1 MKRKLRKS
9 LSWLLTVAMI
19 FSLFCGMIPTA
30 SAVDDLEIEE
40 YHFMDRDAF
49 EDLCLR
55 KLGYDRDD
63 MRPGTYVTITSIQLI
78 ASDGSKNTAAAG
90 DDEQFDMYNQ
100 HGYLTVGESAGEFI
114 QPQDVAEIKVL
125 INYWPTDK
133 AISQSTYVS
142 LSMDDF
148 ETTSFPEAKYVE
160 LRVKED
166 EKPSPDEEPDAP
178 SVIQLQS
185 LFADQIKVTCDN
197 HHQTIAYGLNDV
209 ENGYSAPGEGV
220 TKEEDVWTY
229 TVTINY
235 DPFVT
240 KYSND
245 VVDGNDVET
254 HALVNPSV
262 TTEAVKL
269 VWGSEGWAAAE
280 NQLPVVIETICTN
293 PQVDY
298 IQVNMSSAVK
308 ERYDSFGE
316 GTSVR
321 WIHIDLTE
329 SSSTLPH
336 YYVMYGDTTRHPSG
350 NTSENEIVG
359 VTLGATLIEDRM
371 YFSMSE
377 DNGEYA
383 QIEVSYGYD
392 GDDYIMYLYCQLVEE
407 RDPGPEPG
415 TLTLTYN
422 YNNATDTTTS
432 TTEVDSNT
440 YATGAT
446 PSLKT
451 AVSDTIDT
459 VDDDVVFVGWTQD
472 KNHYTKSAPAT
483 VKPDNLVTSV
493 TFEAENITVYAA
505 WAQDANNDG
514 TPDYRQVFIEYVSND
529 IALGTVTPLRQ
540 TVTLGLGENGQPDTT
555 NPIYLTGKATA
566 VDGASFSYWMI
577 NDDITASY
585 SADLQ
590 TAGYFLDNY
599 TAGQTYVMK
608 AYFMDEDIGKPE
620 GPNTYSI
627 YVKVENGTATFN
639 GAVIDNYVFAGEG
652 EDIAIN
658 FTGNENYV
666 IDKATID
673 GVDYT
678 EYLKYD
684 ESYTFKAVS
693 QSHMITV
700 IYAADEKGE
709 LDENGNDKGDGIPDY
724 RQVFIQYESENP
736 KLGTVNPQIQT
747 TTLELDKNGQPVIK
761 PIYLTGKAT
770 AVDGASFSY
779 WMINDDITAS
789 YSADLQTAGYFLDN
803 YTAGQ
808 TYVMKA
814 YFMDEDIGK
823 PEGPNTYSIYVKVEN
838 GTATFNGAVID
849 NYVFAGEGE
858 DIAINFTGNENY
870 VIDKA
875 TIDGVDYTEYLKYDE
890 SYTFKAV
897 SQSHMITVIYA
908 ADEKGAWDDNG
919 NEQGDGIPDKYQK
932 KVTFQVVNGTWADGT
947 RTDKIEYV
955 TLTDES
961 GKYSE
966 SGKGSLNAPTG
977 MIADTGFQNGAWD
990 TVLPTEVRGTEDAT
1004 YTYTFSAIPV
1014 TYYNVT
1020 FNTNGGTTPSWS
1032 QSVVQGQAVNEP
1044 TDPVWND
1051 DYIFMG
1057 WTTETISGETYGV
1070 GENLPGMVFQNGAS
1084 FTPAD
1089 NTTLYAVWGEDSNH
1103 DGEEDVYEVFIAPA
1117 DITIYTGGTGYEGV
1131 SDGDGNEIENSNSG
1145 LPEPG
1150 FHIILPA
1157 DLGLEDGN
1165 DLNGIVKF
1173 QYNGEDKIT
1182 GTEVNRKWTLSC
1194 VGVYSETPLRY
1205 VYSLVSADGTP
1216 AVRVTYTDEND
1227 EAVEH
1232 DRIDMSA
1239 NAASAKYDMS
1249 INAGGLEQ
1257 NNIEAVITVGDRE
1270 VTRKLVIGTGELTI
1284 RSTVD
1289 RTDNTNTI
1297 ADNAGEVSDG
1307 SFNAVGNNASYVVND
1322 SEVPVSTADDRV
1334 QLLVDQVSNSTA
1346 FNNAMGEAALDHPQ
1360 VNGTA
1365 FETVYLDL
1373 VDTQNG
1379 NTVVTLN
1386 TGSMD
1391 IYWPMPSNADPYGD
1405 FQVVHYVDMNREVSA
1420 SEGSLDTQDT
1430 ELLNG
1435 TAERINGD
1443 WYVRFT
1449 THSFSP
1455 FVLVYEE
1462 DTSRPVNPNPGGG
1475 SGGGDDHDPT
1485 GNLSIELDVNGGD
1498 DEFTFTVIL
1507 TDKDGDDLENNF
1519 YYNGDYTG
1527 TIGSGDEITLEGG
1540 DKIVIRNLPEGT
1552 RYEVVIETADGYTY
1566 VIDGEEG
1573 VIHTGMNE
1581 AEFTAT
1587 RTVPVADPS
1596 VTGVSRWLNTTD
1608 HIAYLT
1614 GYPGGAF
1621 GPDNNMTRAEVAQM
1635 FYALLN
1641 NKNVTITKTFPD
1653 VPADAWYATAVNT
1666 LASLGMVSGDENG
1679 NYRPND
1685 PITRA
1690 EFCVIALAFAYEP
1703 ENAVCYFGDVSRS
1716 DWFYT
1721 YVAQAASYGWIGGY
1735 TNGNFGPNDRITRA
1749 QVTTI
1754 VNNMLGRA
1762 ADRDYVIDH
1771 QADLVQFTDLT
1782 RAHWGYFQIMEA
1794 TNAHDYTKSNGTESW
1809 R

>member
-1 MKRKLRKS
+1 MTCVAVGNTVITHTYSTYTGSYTEHYKVIVNPKEEKS
-9 LSWLLTVAMI
+9 WGKMEFGVYYRYDNRIPDNPQEDSSAIEYGPSGNDKPLYTITIDIDKLLTIYPEARTTWENAKYISYTSCGAEVGAWWENVLSCMDETDQAKFDTNIGRI
-19 FSLFCGMIPTA
+19 FQGYILKRDIQSDTPNHMDGILTEEPPLYTVELYENNAPAAERLIEVLYTDQEGGISVQDGGNSVRA
-30 SAVDDLEIEE
+30 ALESYLETE
-40 YHFMDRDAF
+40 Y
-49 EDLCLR
+49 
-55 KLGYDRDD
+55 
-63 MRPGTYVTITSIQLI
+63 GTDQVNWTS
-78 ASDGSKNTAAAG
+78 
-90 DDEQFDMYNQ
+90 
-100 HGYLTVGESAGEFI
+100 VSAGSFTADDGKYYQIALTFTPALGVDNELNYE
-114 QPQDVAEIKVL
+114 QVGTSSYYYAKVVMELTEVDVGWSVTKTVDRVL
-125 INYWPTDK
+125 RGGQEVTANDGFEAQVGDQIFWKIEVTNEGEAP
-133 AISQSTYVS
+133 
-142 LSMDDF
+142 LSGITLKDELNG
-148 ETTSFPEAKYVE
+148 ETTLDVYSN
-160 LRVKED
+160 
-166 EKPSPDEEPDAP
+166 
-178 SVIQLQS
+178 
-185 LFADQIKVTCDN
+185 ADCSSESMVTGPID
-197 HHQTIAYGLNDV
+197 IAVGK
-209 ENGYSAPGEGV
+209 
-220 TKEEDVWTY
+220 TKTYYATY
-229 TVTINY
+229 TVQA
-235 DPFVT
+235 
-240 KYSND
+240 
-245 VVDGNDVET
+245 G
-254 HALVNPSV
+254 
-262 TTEAVKL
+262 
-269 VWGSEGWAAAE
+269 
-280 NQLPVVIETICTN
+280 
-293 PQVDY
+293 
-298 IQVNMSSAVK
+298 
-308 ERYDSFGE
+308 DSG
-316 GTSVR
+316 R
-321 WIHIDLTE
+321 L
-329 SSSTLPH
+329 
-336 YYVMYGDTTRHPSG
+336 
-350 NTSENEIVG
+350 
-359 VTLGATLIEDRM
+359 
-371 YFSMSE
+371 
-377 DNGEYA
+377 
-383 QIEVSYGYD
+383 
-392 GDDYIMYLYCQLVEE
+392 
-407 RDPGPEPG
+407 
-415 TLTLTYN
+415 
-422 YNNATDTTTS
+422 
-432 TTEVDSNT
+432 SNT
-440 YATGAT
+440 VTA
-446 PSLKT
+446 SL
-451 AVSDTIDT
+451 
-459 VDDDVVFVGWTQD
+459 G
-472 KNHYTKSAPAT
+472 
-483 VKPDNLVTSV
+483 
-493 TFEAENITVYAA
+493 
-505 WAQDANNDG
+505 G
-514 TPDYRQVFIEYVSND
+514 R
-529 IALGTVTPLRQ
+529 
-540 TVTLGLGENGQPDTT
+540 GEKCT
-555 NPIYLTGKATA
+555 
-566 VDGASFSYWMI
+566 
-577 NDDITASY
+577 NDDISVQARYTLTVESYLESTSGTKLDGEYGGTYPMAAGTAWS
-585 SADLQ
+585 
-590 TAGYFLDNY
+590 
-599 TAGQTYVMK
+599 V
-608 AYFMDEDIGKPE
+608 EI
-620 GPNTYSI
+620 
-627 YVKVENGTATFN
+627 VENGTTGTATHS
-639 GAVIDNYVFAGEG
+639 APK
-652 EDIAIN
+652 
-658 FTGNENYV
+658 T
-666 IDKATID
+666 
-673 GVDYT
+673 
-678 EYLKYD
+678 
-684 ESYTFKAVS
+684 
-693 QSHMITV
+693 ITV
-700 IYAADEKGE
+700 GDTTYSFDPNLSTNPLSGTMTEAGATVQLVYSLDEKGGE
-709 LDENGNDKGDGIPDY
+709 TGGDGIPDKY
-724 RQVFIQYESENP
+724 QKEVTYVISG
-736 KLGTVNPQIQT
+736 GTWDDHT
-747 TTLELDKNGQPVIK
+747 TANKVEYVTLRDKNNNYSTTGSGTLQNVPKDMIPADSSAVPQGWTPEIPAGNLVRGNNPDTYTYRFGVQTVGVKVPYNVEYYFAQDDGNYVKDDTKTERYFAAVETEVNASPKSFDGYCLNSGKSVTTGTIK
-761 PIYLTGKAT
+761 KIEKP
-770 AVDGASFSY
+770 
-779 WMINDDITAS
+779 
-789 YSADLQTAGYFLDN
+789 
-803 YTAGQ
+803 
-808 TYVMKA
+808 
-814 YFMDEDIGK
+814 EDIV
-823 PEGPNTYSIYVKVEN
+823 TLTLYY
-838 GTATFNGAVID
+838 D
-849 NYVFAGEGE
+849 
-858 DIAINFTGNENY
+858 
-870 VIDKA
+870 IDKVGGA
-875 TIDGVDYTEYLKYDE
+875 DG
-890 SYTFKAV
+890 
-897 SQSHMITVIYA
+897 
-908 ADEKGAWDDNG
+908 
-919 NEQGDGIPDKYQK
+919 GDGIPDKYQK

-1004 YTYTFSAIPV
+1004 YTYTFTAIPV

-1032 QSVVQGQAVNEP
+1032 QSVVQGQAVSEP
-1044 TDPVWND
+1044 ADPVWND

-1057 WTTETISGETYGV
+1057 WTTETIPGRTYGV
-1070 GENLPGMVFQNGAS
+1070 GASLPDMVFQNS
-1084 FTPAD
+1084 TPFTPAG
-1089 NTTLYAVWGEDSNH
+1089 NTTLYAVWGEDRNH
-1103 DGEEDVYEVFIAPA
+1103 DDVADVYEVFIAPA

-1249 INAGGLEQ
+1249 INTGGLTPSAIQ
-1257 NNIEAVITVGDRE
+1257 AVITTADGTP
-1270 VTRKLVIGTGELTI
+1270 VTRSLVIGTGELTI

-1297 ADNAGEVSDG
+1297 ADNAGEVSGG
-1307 SFNAVGNNASYVVND
+1307 SFTAVHTGASYKVND
-1322 SEVPVSTADDRV
+1322 SEVDVPTTGDRV

-1379 NTVVTLN
+1379 NTVVTLDS
-1386 TGSMD
+1386 GSMD

-1405 FQVVHYVDMNREVSA
+1405 FQVVHYVDMNREVSTT
-1420 SEGSLDTQDT
+1420 EDQLDNQRT
-1430 ELLNG
+1430 ELLDG

-1552 RYEVVIETADGYTY
+1552 RYEVIIETADGYTY

-1794 TNAHDYTKSNGTESW
+1794 TNAHDYTKSNGTENW

>member
-63 MRPGTYVTITSIQLI
+63 MRPWTYVTITSIQLI

-125 INYWPTDK
+125 INYWPTDE

-329 SSSTLPH
+329 SSSTWPH
-336 YYVMYGDTTRHPSG
+336 YYVMLGDDTRRSSG
-350 NTSENEIVG
+350 NTSANEIVG

-555 NPIYLTGKATA
+555 N
-566 VDGASFSYWMI
+566 
-577 NDDITASY
+577 
-585 SADLQ
+585 
-590 TAGYFLDNY
+590 
-599 TAGQTYVMK
+599 
-608 AYFMDEDIGKPE
+608 
-620 GPNTYSI
+620 
-627 YVKVENGTATFN
+627 
-639 GAVIDNYVFAGEG
+639 
-652 EDIAIN
+652 
-658 FTGNENYV
+658 
-666 IDKATID
+666 
-673 GVDYT
+673 
-678 EYLKYD
+678 
-684 ESYTFKAVS
+684 
-693 QSHMITV
+693 
-700 IYAADEKGE
+700 
-709 LDENGNDKGDGIPDY
+709 
-724 RQVFIQYESENP
+724 
-736 KLGTVNPQIQT
+736 
-747 TTLELDKNGQPVIK
+747 

-1131 SDGDGNEIENSNSG
+1131 SDGAGNEIQNSNSG

-1157 DLGLEDGN
+1157 DLNMGFGEYLDEKVRFTYQGSD
-1165 DLNGIVKF
+1165 DLAGGAQVTR
-1173 QYNGEDKIT
+1173 E
-1182 GTEVNRKWTLSC
+1182 WTLSY
-1194 VGVYSETPLRY
+1194 VGIYSDTPRQY
-1205 VYSLVSADGTP
+1205 VYSLESALGTP
-1216 AVRVTYTDEND
+1216 AIRVTYTDPVSG
-1227 EAVEH
+1227 AVLE
-1232 DRIDMSA
+1232 DDDIGMTED
-1239 NAASAKYDMS
+1239 AAHGTYTMS
-1249 INAGGLEQ
+1249 INHGGLTPTAIQAE
-1257 NNIEAVITVGDRE
+1257 ITKLDGSK
-1270 VTRKLVIGTGELTI
+1270 VTRSLVIGTGELTI

-1289 RTDNTNTI
+1289 DNTTPI
-1297 ADNAGEVSDG
+1297 VDNANEVSNG

-1322 SEVPVSTADDRV
+1322 SEVDVPTTGDRV
-1334 QLLVDQVSNSTA
+1334 HLLVDEVSDSA
-1346 FNNAMGEAALDHPQ
+1346 EFNNAMGEAALDHANMP
-1360 VNGTA
+1360 NASYETA
-1365 FETVYLDL
+1365 YLDL
-1373 VDTQNG
+1373 VDSQNG
-1379 NTVVTLN
+1379 NTVVTLDN
-1386 TGSMD
+1386 GSMD
-1391 IYWPMPSNADPYGD
+1391 IYWPMPSNADPSGT
-1405 FQVVHYVDMNREVSA
+1405 FQVVHYYNMNRETTVDDTA
-1420 SEGSLDTQDT
+1420 LDTQASEVLT
-1430 ELLNG
+1430 G
-1435 TAERINGD
+1435 TPVYRNGD

-1552 RYEVVIETADGYTY
+1552 RYEVIIETADGYTY

-1653 VPADAWYATAVNT
+1653 VPADAWYAAAVNT

-1679 NYRPND
+1679 SYRPND

-1794 TNAHDYTKSNGTESW
+1794 TNAHDYTKSNGTENW